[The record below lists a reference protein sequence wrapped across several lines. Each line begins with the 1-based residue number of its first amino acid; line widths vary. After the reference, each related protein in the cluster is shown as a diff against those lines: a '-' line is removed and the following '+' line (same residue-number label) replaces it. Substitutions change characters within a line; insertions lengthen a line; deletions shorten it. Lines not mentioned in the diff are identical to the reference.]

1 MQTTIVYVIIT
12 VCLFLIH
19 SFLIPYLTIV
29 HVSPDILLL
38 WIVFLSIRRG
48 QMVGT
53 AVGFLIGLILDL
65 TSGEVSML
73 GLSAL
78 AKSIGGFAA
87 GYFFNENRVFQILGS
102 YQFVVAVGVITL
114 LHNAFYFL
122 IFLQGT
128 GIPVWDIFLHYAVSS
143 SLYTAL
149 LALLPMFVFARKH
162 AS

>member
-1 MQTTIVYVIIT
+1 MQTTIIYVVIT

-29 HVSPDILLL
+29 HIAPDILLL

-53 AVGFLIGLILDL
+53 AAGFLIGLILDL

-78 AKSIGGFAA
+78 VKSIGGFAA

-102 YQFVVAVGVITL
+102 YQFVVAVGVIAL

-128 GIPVWDIFLHYAVSS
+128 GIAVGDIFLHYVVSS